1 MAAKELSTK
10 KSFFQKFL
18 DFVEKVGN
26 KLPNP
31 VTLFVI
37 LSLIVIVISQILE
50 MMGVAVTYEASKT
63 VDGVTK
69 IEKVSYSTEP
79 YCGVEYFL
87 VTGEHGKIAELYD
100 VTEVYYS

>member
-1 MAAKELSTK
+1 MNETIREVWFNLGRDGNPHRYT
-10 KSFFQKFL
+10 
-18 DFVEKVGN
+18 VG
-26 KLPNP
+26 
-31 VTLFVI
+31 
-37 LSLIVIVISQILE
+37 
-50 MMGVAVTYEASKT
+50 

-87 VTGEHGKIAELYD
+87 VTGEHGKIAEMYD